1 MIVSRFHD
9 FSSSYWQAVHQE
21 LSLWQRHGLT
31 ASVWVRDDDATDVT
45 EALNQLERIARRFSI
60 QIGLAVIP
68 TKVRQALITH
78 LEPHS
83 ETFYPM
89 CHGYTH
95 ADHGIE
101 GHPSE
106 FGDDRPLAALAEEA
120 QLASAA
126 FRTHFGRPP
135 VFVPPYSR
143 ISPHLEKRLTQF
155 GFKRLSNI
163 PGKTQRGLAKLHR
176 SISHLPR
183 LPRYLAMPV
192 PNVDIHID
200 VIDWGA
206 HSAKSSHQVASE
218 LLGELRM
225 RRKGYIP
232 PHTPIGVLTHH
243 LVHDGLIWQ
252 SFEEL
257 LENLAAE
264 PAVRLCGAA
273 DVIDNSGAASALE
286 KD

>member
-1 MIVSRFHD
+1 MMISRFHD

-21 LSLWQRHGLT
+21 LSLWRRHGLT
-31 ASVWVRDDDATDVT
+31 ASVWVRDDDAIEVT
-45 EALNQLERIARRFSI
+45 EALDKLERIARRFSI

-68 TKVRQALITH
+68 SKVEQSLITH
-78 LEPHS
+78 LERRS
-83 ETFYPM
+83 EAFYPM
-89 CHGYTH
+89 CHGYRH
-95 ADHGIE
+95 VNYGARE
-101 GHPSE
+101 HPSE
-106 FGDDRPLAALAEEA
+106 FGEDRPLAELSKEA
-120 QLASAA
+120 RLASEA
-126 FRTHFGRPP
+126 FSAHFRRPP
-135 VFVPPYSR
+135 VFVPPFCR
-143 ISPHLEKRLTQF
+143 ISPHLERRLTQF

-163 PGKTQRGLAKLHR
+163 PGKTQQRLAKLHSR
-176 SISHLPR
+176 ISHLPS
-183 LPRYLAMPV
+183 LPRYLSMNV

-200 VIDWGA
+200 VIDWWA
-206 HSAKSSHQVASE
+206 ASAKQSQQVATD
-218 LLGELRM
+218 LLGELRL

-243 LVHDGLIWQ
+243 LVHDEPTWR

-273 DVIDNSGAASALE
+273 DVIDNSAAASASK

>member
-21 LSLWQRHGLT
+21 LSLWRRHGLT

-68 TKVRQALITH
+68 AKVEQALITH
-78 LEPHS
+78 LEPRS
-83 ETFYPM
+83 EAFYPM
-89 CHGYTH
+89 CHGYMHT
-95 ADHGIE
+95 DHGTE
-101 GHPSE
+101 GNPSE

-120 QLASAA
+120 RLASAA
-126 FRTHFGRPP
+126 FSTHFRRPP
-135 VFVPPYSR
+135 VFVPPYSS
-143 ISPHLEKRLTQF
+143 ISPHLERRLTQF

-163 PGKTQRGLAKLHR
+163 PTKTQRGLAKLHR
-176 SISHLPR
+176 SISRLPR
-183 LPRYLAMPV
+183 LPRYLAMAV
-192 PNVDIHID
+192 PNVDIHVD

-206 HSAKSSHQVASE
+206 NSAKSSHQVASE

-232 PHTPIGVLTHH
+232 PHIPIGVLTHH
-243 LVHDGLIWQ
+243 LVHNGLIWQ

-273 DVIDNSGAASALE
+273 DVIDNPVAASAPE

>member
-21 LSLWQRHGLT
+21 LSLWQRQGLT
-31 ASVWVRDDDATDVT
+31 ASVWVRDDDATGVT
-45 EALNQLERIARRFSI
+45 DALYQLERIARRFSI
-60 QIGLAVIP
+60 QIGLAIIP
-68 TKVRQALITH
+68 TKVRKALITH

-83 ETFYPM
+83 EAFYPM
-89 CHGYTH
+89 CHGYMH

-126 FRTHFGRPP
+126 FRSHFGRPP

-143 ISPHLEKRLTQF
+143 ISPHLERRLTQF

-163 PGKTQRGLAKLHR
+163 PGRTQRGLAKLHR
-176 SISHLPR
+176 SLSHLPH

-200 VIDWGA
+200 VIDWRA

-243 LVHDGLIWQ
+243 LVHDDLIWQ

-264 PAVRLCGAA
+264 PAVRLRGAA

>member
-9 FSSSYWQAVHQE
+9 FSCSYWQAVHQE
-21 LSLWQRHGLT
+21 LSLWQRQGLT

-60 QIGLAVIP
+60 QIGLAIIP
-68 TKVRQALITH
+68 AKVEQALITH
-78 LEPHS
+78 LEPRS
-83 ETFYPM
+83 EAFYPM
-89 CHGYTH
+89 CHGYMH
-95 ADHGIE
+95 ADHGTE
-101 GHPSE
+101 GNPSE
-106 FGDDRPLAALAEEA
+106 FGDVRPLATLVEEA
-120 QLASAA
+120 RLASAVFSA
-126 FRTHFGRPP
+126 HFRRPP
-135 VFVPPYSR
+135 VFVPPYCS
-143 ISPHLEKRLTQF
+143 ISPHLERRLKEF
-155 GFKRLSNI
+155 GFKRLSNV
-163 PGKTQRGLAKLHR
+163 PGKTQRRLTKLHR
-176 SISHLPR
+176 SISNLPS
-183 LPRYLAMPV
+183 LPRYLAMSV
-192 PNVDIHID
+192 PNVNIHID

-206 HSAKSSHQVASE
+206 HSAKSSHQIASE

-243 LVHDGLIWQ
+243 LVHDDLIWR

-257 LENLAAE
+257 LENLASA

-273 DVIDNSGAASALE
+273 DVIDNSGAGSALK